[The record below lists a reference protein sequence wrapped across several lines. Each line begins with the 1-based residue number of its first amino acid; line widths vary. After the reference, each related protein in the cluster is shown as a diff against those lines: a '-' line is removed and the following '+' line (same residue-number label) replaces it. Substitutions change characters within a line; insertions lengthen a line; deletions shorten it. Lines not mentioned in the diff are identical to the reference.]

1 MKKTIYK
8 CDPEKYKKCP
18 KTGCYIYRGGYCNGT
33 KHPEYAELDEE
44 GKPIVLD
51 VFDSE
56 IIPGQSKQ

>member
-8 CDPEKYKKCP
+8 CDPEKHKKCP

-51 VFDSE
+51 EFEV
-56 IIPGQSKQ
+56 